1 MAIAASGALALGA
14 LAVLVASFRG
24 GSGSFVRMGPAA
36 MLALFAALVLGAC
49 GGSGELDVLY
59 RSPVTLGVI
68 CIAAILLAAS
78 GFADIIRHRS
88 LRAISAASLG
98 AAVVLAGLYAAMHTG
113 AITTLPLR
121 GVVSLLAF
129 EALWLA
135 FALIAFVIGNAVYR
149 VCCPAARV
157 DIARPFAYIVV
168 HGAKIFGTKPSPL
181 LASRADAARELW
193 ERQGRCGAIV
203 VSGGQGAD
211 EMASEAAVM
220 RDYLQQ
226 QGVPAAAIVEED
238 RSTTTLENL
247 VFSKALMDR
256 LSGGAPY
263 RAALATSEF
272 HVFRCAT
279 MARHLGLDAEVVA
292 APTRLATWLRSF
304 VREFGG
310 VLIEYPRQFGY
321 VALLWLA
328 ATMVC

>member
-24 GSGSFVRMGPAA
+24 GSASFVRMGPAA
-36 MLALFAALVLGAC
+36 LLVLFAALVLGVC
-49 GGSGELDVLY
+49 GGPGELDVLY
-59 RSPVTLGVI
+59 RSPVSLGII
-68 CIAAILLAAS
+68 CVAVALLALS
-78 GFADIIRHRS
+78 GCADIVRHRGA
-88 LRAISAASLG
+88 RTISVASLG
-98 AAVVLAGLYAAMHTG
+98 AATVLVGLYVAMRAG
-113 AITTLPLR
+113 AIATLPLQS
-121 GVVSLLAF
+121 VMSLLSF

-135 FALIAFVIGNAVYR
+135 FALIAFVIGNAIYR
-149 VCCPAARV
+149 ACCPAARV
-157 DIARPFAYIVV
+157 DIARPFIYIVV
-168 HGAKIFGTKPSPL
+168 HGAKIFGMKPSPL
-181 LASRADAARELW
+181 LASRVDAARELW

-211 EMASEAAVM
+211 EVASEAAVM
-220 RDYLQQ
+220 RDYLLE
-226 QGVPAAAIVEED
+226 QGVPATAIVEED

-247 VFSKALMDR
+247 VLSKALMDR
-256 LSGGAPY
+256 LNDGTPY
-263 RAALATSEF
+263 RVALATSEF

-279 MARHLGLDAEVVA
+279 MARRFGLDAEVVA

>member
-1 MAIAASGALALGA
+1 MAIAVSGALALGA

-24 GSGSFVRMGPAA
+24 GSASFVRMGPAA
-36 MLALFAALVLGAC
+36 LLALFAALVLGVC
-49 GGSGELDVLY
+49 GGPGELDVLY
-59 RSPVTLGVI
+59 RSPVSFGII
-68 CIAAILLAAS
+68 CVAVALLALS
-78 GFADIIRHRS
+78 GCADIVRHRGA
-88 LRAISAASLG
+88 RAVSVASLG
-98 AAVVLAGLYAAMHTG
+98 VAAVLAGLYVATRAG
-113 AITTLPLR
+113 AIATLPFR
-121 GVVSLLAF
+121 SVVSLLAF

-135 FALIAFVIGNAVYR
+135 FALIVFVIGNAAYR
-149 VCCPAARV
+149 VCHPAARV

-181 LASRADAARELW
+181 LASRVDAARELW

-211 EMASEAAVM
+211 EVASEAAVM
-220 RDYLQQ
+220 RDYLLE

-256 LSGGAPY
+256 LGGGAPY
-263 RAALATSEF
+263 RVALATSEF

-279 MARHLGLDAEVVA
+279 MARRLGLDAEVAA
-292 APTRLATWLRSF
+292 APTRLATWMRSF

>member
-24 GSGSFVRMGPAA
+24 GSASFVRMGPAA
-36 MLALFAALVLGAC
+36 LLALFAALVLGVC

-59 RSPVTLGVI
+59 CSPVTLGII
-68 CIAAILLAAS
+68 CIAVSLLALS
-78 GFADIIRHRS
+78 GCADIVRHRRV
-88 LRAISAASLG
+88 RAVPAASLG
-98 AAVVLAGLYAAMHTG
+98 AAVVLAGLYAAMRAG
-113 AITTLPLR
+113 AIATLPFR
-121 GVVSLLAF
+121 SVVSLLAF
-129 EALWLA
+129 ETLWLA
-135 FALIAFVIGNAVYR
+135 FALIAFVIGNAAYR
-149 VCCPAARV
+149 VCYPAARV

-181 LASRADAARELW
+181 LASRIDAARELW
-193 ERQGRCGAIV
+193 ERQGGFGHIV

-211 EMASEAAVM
+211 EVASEAAVM
-220 RDYLQQ
+220 RDWLLRR
-226 QGVPAAAIVEED
+226 GVPATAIVEED
-238 RSTTTLENL
+238 RSATTLENL
-247 VFSKALMDR
+247 VFSNALMDR

-263 RAALATSEF
+263 RVALATSEF

-279 MARHLGLDAEVVA
+279 MARRLGLDAEVVA

>member
-1 MAIAASGALALGA
+1 MAIAVSGALTLGA

-24 GSGSFVRMGPAA
+24 GSASFVRMGPAA
-36 MLALFAALVLGAC
+36 LLVLFAALVLGVC
-49 GGSGELDVLY
+49 GGPGELDVLY
-59 RSPVTLGVI
+59 RSPVSLGII
-68 CIAAILLAAS
+68 CVAVALLALS
-78 GFADIIRHRS
+78 GCADIVRHRGA
-88 LRAISAASLG
+88 RTISVASLG
-98 AAVVLAGLYAAMHTG
+98 AATVLVGLYVAMRAG
-113 AITTLPLR
+113 AIATLPFR
-121 GVVSLLAF
+121 SVVSLLAF
-129 EALWLA
+129 ETLWLA

-149 VCCPAARV
+149 ACCPAARV
-157 DIARPFAYIVV
+157 GIARPFAYIVV

-181 LASRADAARELW
+181 LASRVDAARELW

-211 EMASEAAVM
+211 EVASEAAVM
-220 RDYLQQ
+220 RDWLLE
-226 QGVPAAAIVEED
+226 QGVPATAIVEED

-247 VFSKALMDR
+247 VLSKALMDR

-263 RAALATSEF
+263 RVALATSEF

-279 MARHLGLDAEVVA
+279 MARRLGLDAEVVA